1 MDHDRNHDF
10 GSGSV
15 VFDRNYINPLFSST
29 EDLSSYETKN
39 EELNKN
45 IKTHIKELNTEISI
59 IKSDIKE
66 IKLCLESIND
76 RMHNVSD
83 SCNNMDRHISFIDGV
98 YSTIRKP
105 MEFIF
110 NKISY
115 ISGSEPLVLEDTPK
129 LD

>member
-1 MDHDRNHDF
+1 MDHGRNRDF
-10 GSGSV
+10 GYGSV

-29 EDLSSYETKN
+29 EDRSSSEIEN
-39 EELNKN
+39 EIELNNN
-45 IKTHIKELNTEISI
+45 IKTQIKKLNTEISI
-59 IKSDIKE
+59 IKYEIKE
-66 IKLCLESIND
+66 IRLCLESIND
-76 RMHNVSD
+76 RMQNVSG

-115 ISGSEPLVLEDTPK
+115 ISGSEPLVLEDTP
-129 LD
+129 